1 MIAPTSA
8 VEENEEKS
16 QRRHDSKRQAPLL
29 RAEAYWAAN
38 LSRASLSVLL
48 WSVVP
53 WTVPRQDQGRGSI
66 KDAAG
71 GTTRTV
77 ERRGLP
83 HGRRAARLA
92 GAAGARL
99 ASEFECES
107 ARRRRRRRIRGAAAA
122 GG

>member
-1 MIAPTSA
+1 MT
-8 VEENEEKS
+8 
-16 QRRHDSKRQAPLL
+16 L
-29 RAEAYWAAN
+29 
-38 LSRASLSVLL
+38 LL

-53 WTVPRQDQGRGSI
+53 WTVTRQDQGRGSI

-107 ARRRRRRRIRGAAAA
+107 ARRRRRRRIRGPPGLALQQRYNLTCYVTI
-122 GG
+122 

>member
-53 WTVPRQDQGRGSI
+53 WTVTRQDQGRGSI

-92 GAAGARL
+92 
-99 ASEFECES
+99 SEFECES
-107 ARRRRRRRIRGAAAA
+107 ARRRRRRRICGAGLARGAASA
-122 GG
+122 